1 MRKKIAILGSTGSI
15 GKTTLKIIEKK
26 VNLFEVNTLIANK
39 NFKDISIQIKKF
51 KPKLF
56 LISDKSTYLK
66 IKKKFPKSKTKFI
79 NNFQEL
85 SLSKK
90 DIDITISAI
99 PGIKGLEPTIIY
111 VKKSKKVL
119 LANKESVICGWNI
132 IKKVATKYRTKII
145 PIDSE
150 HFSIYKLLQN
160 HHASEVKKIYIT
172 ASGGPFLNLKKDKFK
187 YIKPKNAIR
196 HPKWNMGKKISV
208 DSATLMNKILELIE
222 ANKIFNY
229 KLNDFKIIIHPQSLV
244 HAIIKFKSGI
254 TKFLYHEP
262 DMSIPI
268 ANAIFDSKMDFDY
281 IKKNNIDLAP
291 SLDFFEVD
299 EKKFPIIGIIPKL
312 NKYIS
317 TPIVIN
323 AANEILVDQFLKKKI
338 SFNAIISS
346 LFLVLKDKNYKK
358 YAIKKPS
365 NLNIIYEIDQWSRNT
380 AKTIIENN

>member
-160 HHASEVKKIYIT
+160 HHASEVKK
-172 ASGGPFLNLKKDKFK
+172 
-187 YIKPKNAIR
+187 
-196 HPKWNMGKKISV
+196 
-208 DSATLMNKILELIE
+208 
-222 ANKIFNY
+222 
-229 KLNDFKIIIHPQSLV
+229 
-244 HAIIKFKSGI
+244 
-254 TKFLYHEP
+254 
-262 DMSIPI
+262 
-268 ANAIFDSKMDFDY
+268 
-281 IKKNNIDLAP
+281 
-291 SLDFFEVD
+291 
-299 EKKFPIIGIIPKL
+299 
-312 NKYIS
+312 YIS
-317 TPIVIN
+317 LLL
-323 AANEILVDQFLKKKI
+323 AA
-338 SFNAIISS
+338 
-346 LFLVLKDKNYKK
+346 LF
-358 YAIKKPS
+358 
-365 NLNIIYEIDQWSRNT
+365 
-380 AKTIIENN
+380 